1 MQLQKV
7 TEWVN
12 KNKVLAIVLGIF
24 GFLLLKMFAVTTS
37 NLTGATFDSGTSSF
51 GSARNGKVSSN
62 MMALDYAP
70 TAQMEVASDSSR
82 KYIYDSSIS
91 ALVKDV
97 DETVALLNE
106 KVATLGG
113 FTVNQHVNTP
123 EFGKTGYVTVR
134 VPNENKETFVSYVR
148 DISVKIVSENITGYD
163 ITDQYTDTEERL
175 RQQEALKAKLQAI
188 MESANTVD
196 EMIKVQ
202 TELTNVQ
209 SYIDGLKGSMK
220 YLTESSNTTLYTI
233 NVSTD
238 ELALPFAPANPW
250 RPDVVFKQAV
260 RSLLTTFVRLGGL
273 IIWVAVYSAIIIPA
287 VLVFKAVKRKYSKKA
302 K

>member
-1 MQLQKV
+1 MQLQRV
-7 TEWVN
+7 TDWVN
-12 KNKVLAIVLGIF
+12 KNKVLAIILSVAAF
-24 GFLLLKMFAVTTS
+24 MLLKMFTAVTS
-37 NLTGATFDSGTSSF
+37 NLSGATFDSGTSSF
-51 GSARNGKVSSN
+51 GSTRSGKATSN

-70 TAQMEVASDSSR
+70 TAQMEVAADSGR

-97 DETVALLNE
+97 DETVTLLNE

-134 VPNENKETFVSYVR
+134 VPNDNKEAFVAYVR

-188 MESANTVD
+188 MASATTVD

-220 YLTESSNTTLYTI
+220 YLNDASSTTLYTI
-233 NVSTD
+233 NISTD
-238 ELALPFAPANPW
+238 ELALPYAPSNPW

-260 RSLLTTFVRLGGL
+260 RSLLTTLVQLGGL
-273 IIWVAVYSAIIIPA
+273 VIWAAVYAVVIVPAIM
-287 VLVFKAVKRKYSKKA
+287 LVKAVKKKYYKK
-302 K
+302 